1 MSASTETAA
10 LEVQL
15 GRLHLPNP
23 IMVASGT
30 FGYAREMEHLV
41 DLPKLGAV
49 VPKTITPQPRVGN
62 PPWRTVETT
71 AGLLNAIGLDN
82 DGIDAFLAHHLP
94 YLLSIG
100 CPIIVSIAGRTHDE
114 FLAMASRI
122 GEQPGVAALELN
134 VSCPNVT
141 GGVDYGTDPGSCR
154 RLVEGVRRACDLP
167 VLAKLTPNVT
177 SIAEMARAA
186 SDGGADAISLIN
198 TVLGMAVDWRKRR
211 PLLGN
216 VVGGLSGPAIKPIAL
231 RCVYQAARAVNTPI
245 VGIGGIAS
253 VDDAM
258 EFFVVGA
265 SAVQI
270 GTANYYDPTVSTT
283 IIDKLP
289 AALAEAKVTSV
300 GDLVGTLRTDG

>member
-41 DLPKLGAV
+41 DLPKLGAI